1 MPIGYTYV
9 AWPRDDREKTI
20 VNPNGKGILD
30 KGYGRDVEK
39 RSEERG
45 EEQASQAR
53 KEGRKGESV
62 GRSRPGPPGRR
73 MDASHP
79 TLPHTLGKFLLTFSP
94 WLLAHTCT
102 VTVVA

>member
-30 KGYGRDVEK
+30 KGYGRDIEK

-45 EEQASQAR
+45 EGQAS
-53 KEGRKGESV
+53 
-62 GRSRPGPPGRR
+62 
-73 MDASHP
+73 
-79 TLPHTLGKFLLTFSP
+79 
-94 WLLAHTCT
+94 
-102 VTVVA
+102 

>member
-39 RSEERG
+39 RSEGRG
-45 EEQASQAR
+45 RRAKLGR
-53 KEGRKGESV
+53 KEGRESQLA
-62 GRSRPGPPGRR
+62 GHDLDRPVVEWMQAIRL
-73 MDASHP
+73 SHI
-79 TLPHTLGKFLLTFSP
+79 H
-94 WLLAHTCT
+94 
-102 VTVVA
+102 